1 VRLVLIAALLLVLTG
16 GAAAAPS
23 APSFAPVVVVR
34 SPTAAAWL
42 ALLRASGASARIG
55 ALGDATAAV
64 IPARS
69 GVGAP
74 AVKRFVAGGGRLVT
88 ADPKLLAALGVRERP
103 PVTLAGLDGGIAFAK
118 PQRVSPLVG
127 VTPLA
132 RSGTTVVAG
141 TVRGGH
147 VLALGVDPLAPPLQ
161 GYELIPSLGTFAAQV
176 LHAPPGPERDAA
188 EVYVDPGTTPNLTPE
203 QLADRLAGARV
214 AFVAGWDF
222 AYLDR
227 SFDYPYA
234 RLIDALHARGIQA
247 YAWLEP
253 PEVGLGMWAAHPE
266 CREKTASGKDAVV
279 DWRSLMA
286 LESPA
291 CFELAWGIWS
301 ELLHEFDWD
310 GVNVAELYFETG
322 GPDRETP
329 YSQAALEASGGDP
342 TNPAWR
348 ASEVTALNREL
359 VSRIRDTFPA
369 LGVELTVIDD
379 RLDPALGHAVGS
391 DVQALAQV
399 ARDEGATLQVEDP
412 FTTWAQGP
420 ARYTRLGPEVT
431 GLMPPGRALFDLNVV
446 PRATAHPTAQ
456 MTGAELALSVAD
468 ASRAAGAVGLYSVG
482 TMTASDL
489 SAVPGALAA
498 AAVTGPGTVTAP
510 WTVVLRSPSPALG
523 TLMLDGKPWPA
534 ANGRAVVPPGPHR
547 VQWLP
552 GDDAVPALVSLTGE
566 LRSEQATPTAV
577 TLSYTAAGRAYA
589 TFDRGPAVVLPAG
602 ANTVTVHF

>member
-1 VRLVLIAALLLVLTG
+1 MRLILIAALLLVLAG
-16 GAAAAPS
+16 DAAAAPS

-34 SPTAAAWL
+34 SPEAAAWV
-42 ALLRASGASARIG
+42 ALLRSSGASARIG
-55 ALGDATAAV
+55 ALGDAPAAV
-64 IPARS
+64 IPARA
-69 GVGAP
+69 GVSAR
-74 AVKRFVAGGGRLVT
+74 AAKRFVAHGGRLVT
-88 ADPKLLAALGVRERP
+88 AEPQLLAALGVRERA
-103 PVTLAGLDGGIAFAK
+103 PVTLTGLDGGVAFAR
-118 PQRVSPLVG
+118 PQRVAPLVG
-127 VTPLA
+127 VKPLV
-132 RSGTTVVAG
+132 RSDATVVAG
-141 TVRGGH
+141 TARSGR

-161 GYELIPSLGTFAAQV
+161 GYELIPSLGTLAAGV
-176 LHAPPGPERDAA
+176 LHAPPGPVREAA

-203 QLADRLAGARV
+203 QLADRLVGARV
-214 AFVAGWDF
+214 AFIAGWDF

-253 PEVGLGMWAAHPE
+253 PEVGLGMWTAHPE
-266 CREKTASGKDAVV
+266 CRERTESGKDAVV
-279 DWRSLMA
+279 DWRSLIA

-301 ELLHEFDWD
+301 ELLHDFDWD

-329 YSQAALEASGGDP
+329 YSRAALEASGRDP

-348 ASEVTALNREL
+348 SSEVTALNREL
-359 VSRIRDTFPA
+359 VSRVRGAFPA
-369 LGVELTVIDD
+369 LAVELTVIDD
-379 RLDPALGHAVGS
+379 RLDPVLGHAVGS
-391 DVQALAQV
+391 DVRALAQV

-412 FTTWAQGP
+412 FTTWGQGP

-446 PRATAHPTAQ
+446 PRATAHPTGQ
-456 MTGAELALSVAD
+456 MTGAELALSIAD
-468 ASRAAGAVGLYSVG
+468 ASRSAGAVGLYSLG
-482 TMTASDL
+482 TMTASDM

-498 AAVTGPGTVTAP
+498 SAVTGPGTVGAP

-523 TLMLDGKPWPA
+523 TLRLDGKAWPA
-534 ANGRAVVPPGPHR
+534 ANGRAVVPAGIHR

-552 GDDAVPALVSLTGE
+552 GDDPVPALVSLTGE
-566 LRSEQATPTAV
+566 LRAEHATPTAV

-589 TFDRGPAVVLPAG
+589 TFDRGPVVVLPAG
-602 ANTVTVHF
+602 AHTVTVRF